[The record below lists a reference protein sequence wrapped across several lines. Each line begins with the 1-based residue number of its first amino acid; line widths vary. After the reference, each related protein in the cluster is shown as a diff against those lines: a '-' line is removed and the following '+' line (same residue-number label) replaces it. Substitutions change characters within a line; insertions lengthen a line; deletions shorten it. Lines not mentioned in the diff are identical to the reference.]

1 MNPLESLPATIA
13 TGVVLAIVLGLVAKA
28 IAGV

>member
-1 MNPLESLPATIA
+1 MNPLESLPATI
-13 TGVVLAIVLGLVAKA
+13 GVGVLLAVLLGLVAKA